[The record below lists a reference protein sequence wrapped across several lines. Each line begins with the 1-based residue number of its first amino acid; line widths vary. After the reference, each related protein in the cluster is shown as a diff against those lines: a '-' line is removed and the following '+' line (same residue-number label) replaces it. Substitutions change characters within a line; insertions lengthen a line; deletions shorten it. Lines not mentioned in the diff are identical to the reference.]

1 LRGNKHICLV
11 GENCE
16 EIIREAAGDK
26 KIVWFVPEVNGSM
39 REVYGDIDLT
49 GVPSLIVRE

>member
-16 EIIREAAGDK
+16 EIIRKAAGDK
-26 KIVWFVPEVNGSM
+26 KIVWFVPEVNGTM